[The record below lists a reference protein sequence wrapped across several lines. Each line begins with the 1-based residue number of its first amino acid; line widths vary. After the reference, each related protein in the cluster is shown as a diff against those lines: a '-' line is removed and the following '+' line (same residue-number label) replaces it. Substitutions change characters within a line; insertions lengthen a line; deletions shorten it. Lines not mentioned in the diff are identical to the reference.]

1 MTVKPDLKQINE
13 MLARCL
19 AGECSPEELAK
30 LQSIL
35 SDNPDLKTEYELLTL
50 LFGKDKLS
58 DLPSDKKRFEK
69 IRDRLENEG
78 LM

>member
-1 MTVKPDLKQINE
+1 M
-13 MLARCL
+13 ARCM

-35 SDNPDLKTEYELLTL
+35 SDNPDLKTEYELINL
-50 LFGKDKLS
+50 LFGKDGRS
-58 DLPSDKKRFEK
+58 ALPSDKKHFEK
-69 IRDRLENEG
+69 IRNRLENEG

>member
-1 MTVKPDLKQINE
+1 M
-13 MLARCL
+13 MARCL
-19 AGECSPEELAK
+19 AGECSPEELVK

-35 SDNPDLKTEYELLTL
+35 SDNPDLKTEYELTIL
-50 LFGKDKLS
+50 LFGKDR
-58 DLPSDKKRFEK
+58 DGVTPPDKKHFEK